1 MNLIV
6 LVVHRKMH
14 ELSLAVSIIE
24 TAIKAAK
31 EHDATKILEIN
42 VEIGDLTV
50 VSEDR
55 LRFTLD
61 ITSKDTIAEGAKI
74 NIERKPGRIRC
85 MKCGYEGESNPPTE
99 DDPIQHLLMSS
110 LKCPKCGDTH
120 TEIIGG
126 RELGVTD
133 IIASK

>member
-1 MNLIV
+1 
-6 LVVHRKMH
+6 MH

-24 TAIKAAK
+24 TAIRAAK
-31 EHDATKILEIN
+31 EHDAKKILEIN

-55 LRFTLD
+55 LRFTLE
-61 ITSKDTIAEGAKI
+61 ITSKDTIAENAKI

-85 MKCGYEGESNPPTE
+85 MKCGYEGENPPTD
-99 DDPIQHLLMSS
+99 DDPLQHLLMSS
-110 LKCPKCGDTH
+110 LKCPKCGNTH

-126 RELGVTD
+126 RELGVKD
-133 IIASK
+133 IVASK

>member
-1 MNLIV
+1 
-6 LVVHRKMH
+6 MH

-24 TAIKAAK
+24 TVLKAAK
-31 EHDATKILEIN
+31 EYDAKKILEIN

-55 LRFTLD
+55 LRFTLE
-61 ITSKDTIAEGAKI
+61 ITSKDTIAEDAKI
-74 NIERKPGRIRC
+74 NITRMPGRIRC
-85 MKCGYEGESNPPTE
+85 KKCGYEGESPSIE
-99 DDPIQHLLMSS
+99 DDPLQNLLMSS

-126 RELGVTD
+126 RELGVKD

>member
-1 MNLIV
+1 
-6 LVVHRKMH
+6 MH

-24 TAIKAAK
+24 TVLKAAK
-31 EHDATKILEIN
+31 EYDAKKILEIN

-55 LRFTLD
+55 LRFKLE
-61 ITSKDTIAEGAKI
+61 ITSEDAKI
-74 NIERKPGRIRC
+74 NITRMLGRIRC
-85 MKCGYEGESNPPTE
+85 KKCGYEGESPPIE
-99 DDPIQHLLMSS
+99 DDPLQNLLMSS

-126 RELGVTD
+126 RELGVKD

>member
-1 MNLIV
+1 
-6 LVVHRKMH
+6 MH

-24 TAIKAAK
+24 TALKAAK
-31 EHDATKILEIN
+31 EHNAKKILEIN
-42 VEIGDLTV
+42 LEIGDFTV

-55 LRFTLD
+55 LRFTLE
-61 ITSKDTIAEGAKI
+61 ITSKDTIAEEAKI
-74 NIERKPGRIRC
+74 NIERMPGRIRC
-85 MKCGYEGESNPPTE
+85 KKCGYEGESPPIE
-99 DDPIQHLLMSS
+99 DDPLQHLLMSS

-126 RELGVTD
+126 RELGVKD